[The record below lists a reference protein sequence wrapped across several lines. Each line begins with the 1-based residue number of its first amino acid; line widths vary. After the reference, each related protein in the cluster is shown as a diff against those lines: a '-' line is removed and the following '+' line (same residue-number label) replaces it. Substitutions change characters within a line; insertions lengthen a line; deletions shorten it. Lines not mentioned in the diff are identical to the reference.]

1 MALTTLPISPRSL
14 CFDKDVF
21 MKENFDV
28 DQFVAECRRRVSL
41 ETLREDLEVYYKL
54 LRSAMIELINKDYA
68 DFVNLS
74 TNLVGMDKAINNL
87 SVPLG
92 QLREEVMQT
101 VRTAMDTAVQEIE
114 SRLATRAAIRDKKAC
129 LQRLMNIT
137 HSVEKIEKI
146 LDIQDQGQ
154 GMGKDLPDV
163 PAIFKRP
170 CAHGPGALHA
180 KIFVRRCTELTGQ
193 LIERVA
199 TEFNQLQFY
208 VTQSKGLPL
217 VEKIRPRIA
226 AITTTLQHSLETSF
240 LEGLRTSNRDILRQ
254 CLRTYATID
263 KIKDAEALFRQTI
276 VKPFMEEQKDG
287 GKAELRRGR
296 RGTTGAKQIFAGA
309 KQNGAGAK
317 QNGGGEEEGV
327 ITEAVLMSHPQGLKG
342 LYSRVLDFI
351 PAHCKPLREV
361 TTGLVPSSAQG
372 EVVRGYDFLVNA
384 VWPEVV
390 SGLEKR
396 TPSIFAP
403 GNPSMFHQKYLTSMN
418 FLDAFELECGS
429 QASVKRLRSHP
440 SYNTFMTKW
449 SLPVYYQIRFQEI
462 GGAFETSLMS
472 PFNNAPDKTLFQL
485 NAPYTLWQCLA
496 KCWAQDI
503 YLSPLC
509 HRFWKLTLQ
518 LLSRYGTWVREI
530 REKEVPKKE
539 TENAGQTSTGTASTT
554 TALMVYTP
562 TMTTMTPTPTSVA
575 STQGPSSQS
584 TTPSSPLVTMTQMV
598 CLVTD
603 SDTIVGKVE
612 EFFSTVIQPKIA
624 AIGVKNTDVLT
635 AALGESKELISQELP
650 GFGDYIVQQIAEHCV
665 VNLKPANDIPRLYRR
680 TNREVPSKAS
690 SYVSATV
697 KPLQMFLEEHA
708 VIISVTRRIQWVVSI
723 LKVVTER
730 YYSVTDD
737 ILTAVRKMEDSL
749 KRLKKLRKGDSGN
762 SSSSGGMSDDDKI
775 RLQLVLDVKQFGEEI
790 QALSVPLD
798 AISTYRQLVELVE
811 SAQTSATQAQ

>member
-114 SRLATRAAIRDKKAC
+114 NRLATRSAIRDKKAC

-154 GMGKDLPDV
+154 GDGE
-163 PAIFKRP
+163 R
-170 CAHGPGALHA
+170 
-180 KIFVRRCTELTGQ
+180 ELTGQ

-276 VKPFMEEQKDG
+276 VRPYMEE
-287 GKAELRRGR
+287 
-296 RGTTGAKQIFAGA
+296 
-309 KQNGAGAK
+309 
-317 QNGGGEEEGV
+317 V
-327 ITEAVLMSHPQGLKG
+327 ITEAVLMSHPQSLKG

-384 VWPEVV
+384 VWPEVIA
-390 SGLEKR
+390 GLEKR

-462 GGAFETSLMS
+462 GGALETSLMS
-472 PFNNAPDKTLFQL
+472 PFNNASDKTLFQL
-485 NAPYTLWQCLA
+485 NAPYTLWQCMA

-518 LLSRYGTWVREI
+518 LLARYGTWVKEI
-530 REKEVPKKE
+530 REKEIPKKE
-539 TENAGQTSTGTASTT
+539 TEQTGQSSTGTPSTT
-554 TALMVYTP
+554 NALMLYTP
-562 TMTTMTPTPTSVA
+562 TMTTV
-575 STQGPSSQS
+575 
-584 TTPSSPLVTMTQMV
+584 
-598 CLVTD
+598 D
-603 SDTIVGKVE
+603 
-612 EFFSTVIQPKIA
+612 EFFFTVVQPKVA

-635 AALGESKELISQELP
+635 DALGESKQLISQELP

-665 VNLKPANDIPRLYRR
+665 VNLKPANDIPRL
-680 TNREVPSKAS
+680 
-690 SYVSATV
+690 
-697 KPLQMFLEEHA
+697 
-708 VIISVTRRIQWVVSI
+708 
-723 LKVVTER
+723 

-798 AISTYRQLVELVE
+798 AISTYRQLLELVE
-811 SAQTSATQAQ
+811 SAQTSSTQAQ

>member
-154 GMGKDLPDV
+154 GDGE
-163 PAIFKRP
+163 R
-170 CAHGPGALHA
+170 
-180 KIFVRRCTELTGQ
+180 ELTGQ

-276 VKPFMEEQKDG
+276 VKPFMEE
-287 GKAELRRGR
+287 
-296 RGTTGAKQIFAGA
+296 
-309 KQNGAGAK
+309 
-317 QNGGGEEEGV
+317 V

-403 GNPSMFHQKYLTSMN
+403 GNPSMFHQKYLTSIN

-472 PFNNAPDKTLFQL
+472 PFNNASDKTLFQL

-539 TENAGQTSTGTASTT
+539 TENAGQTSAGTTSTT

-562 TMTTMTPTPTSVA
+562 TVTTMTTTPTSVA
-575 STQGPSSQS
+575 SAQGPTSQS
-584 TTPSSPLVTMTQMV
+584 TTPTSPLVTMTQMV

-603 SDTIVGKVE
+603 SDTIIGKVE

-690 SYVSATV
+690 AYVSATV

-708 VIISVTRRIQWVVSI
+708 VIISVTRRSQWVVSI

-798 AISTYRQLVELVE
+798 AISTYRQLLELVE
-811 SAQTSATQAQ
+811 SAQTSTTQAQ

>member
-114 SRLATRAAIRDKKAC
+114 NRLATRAAIRDKKAC

-154 GMGKDLPDV
+154 GDGE
-163 PAIFKRP
+163 R
-170 CAHGPGALHA
+170 
-180 KIFVRRCTELTGQ
+180 ELTGQ

-276 VKPFMEEQKDG
+276 VRPYMEE
-287 GKAELRRGR
+287 
-296 RGTTGAKQIFAGA
+296 
-309 KQNGAGAK
+309 
-317 QNGGGEEEGV
+317 V
-327 ITEAVLMSHPQGLKG
+327 ITEAVLMSHPQGLRG

-384 VWPEVV
+384 VWPEVIA
-390 SGLEKR
+390 GLEKR

-462 GGAFETSLMS
+462 GGALETSLMS
-472 PFNNAPDKTLFQL
+472 PFNNASDKTLFQL
-485 NAPYTLWQCLA
+485 NAPYTLWQCMA

-518 LLSRYGTWVREI
+518 LLARYSTWVKEI
-530 REKEVPKKE
+530 REKEIPRKE
-539 TENAGQTSTGTASTT
+539 TDQTGESSTGTPSTT
-554 TALMVYTP
+554 NALMIYTP
-562 TMTTMTPTPTSVA
+562 TMTTVTTTPASLA
-575 STQGPSSQS
+575 STPGPPSQGTAPS
-584 TTPSSPLVTMTQMV
+584 TPLVTMTQMV

-603 SDTIVGKVE
+603 SDTIINKVD
-612 EFFSTVIQPKIA
+612 EFFSTVVQPKVA

-635 AALGESKELISQELP
+635 DALGESKELISQELP
-650 GFGDYIVQQIAEHCV
+650 GFGDFIVQQIAEHCV

-708 VIISVTRRIQWVVSI
+708 VIISATRRSQWVVSI

-798 AISTYRQLVELVE
+798 AISTYRQLLELVE

>member
-92 QLREEVMQT
+92 QLREEVMT

-154 GMGKDLPDV
+154 GDGE
-163 PAIFKRP
+163 R
-170 CAHGPGALHA
+170 
-180 KIFVRRCTELTGQ
+180 ELTGQ

-276 VKPFMEEQKDG
+276 VKPFMEE
-287 GKAELRRGR
+287 
-296 RGTTGAKQIFAGA
+296 
-309 KQNGAGAK
+309 
-317 QNGGGEEEGV
+317 V

-503 YLSPLC
+503 YISPLC

-539 TENAGQTSTGTASTT
+539 TEHTEQTSAGTTSTT

-562 TMTTMTPTPTSVA
+562 TVTTMTTTSTSVA
-575 STQGPSSQS
+575 STPGPSSQS
-584 TTPSSPLVTMTQMV
+584 TTTSSPLVTMTQMV

-603 SDTIVGKVE
+603 SDTIIGKVE

-635 AALGESKELISQELP
+635 AALGESRELISQELP

-680 TNREVPSKAS
+680 TNREIPSKAS
-690 SYVSATV
+690 AYVSATV

-708 VIISVTRRIQWVVSI
+708 AIISVTRRSQWVVSI

-798 AISTYRQLVELVE
+798 AISTYRQLLELVE
-811 SAQTSATQAQ
+811 SAQTSTTQAQ

>member
-92 QLREEVMQT
+92 QLREEVMT

-154 GMGKDLPDV
+154 GDGE
-163 PAIFKRP
+163 R
-170 CAHGPGALHA
+170 
-180 KIFVRRCTELTGQ
+180 ELTGQ

-276 VKPFMEEQKDG
+276 VKPFMEE
-287 GKAELRRGR
+287 
-296 RGTTGAKQIFAGA
+296 
-309 KQNGAGAK
+309 
-317 QNGGGEEEGV
+317 V

-403 GNPSMFHQKYLTSMN
+403 GNPSMFHQKYLTSIN

-472 PFNNAPDKTLFQL
+472 PFNNASDKTLFQL

-539 TENAGQTSTGTASTT
+539 TENAGQTSAGTTSTT

-562 TMTTMTPTPTSVA
+562 TVTTMTTTPTSVA
-575 STQGPSSQS
+575 SAQGPTSQS
-584 TTPSSPLVTMTQMV
+584 TTPTSPLVTMTQMV

-603 SDTIVGKVE
+603 SDTIIGKVE

-690 SYVSATV
+690 AYVSATV

-708 VIISVTRRIQWVVSI
+708 VIISVTRRSQWVVSI

-798 AISTYRQLVELVE
+798 AISTYRQLLELVE
-811 SAQTSATQAQ
+811 SAQTSTTQAQ

>member
-92 QLREEVMQT
+92 QLREEVMT

-114 SRLATRAAIRDKKAC
+114 NRLATRAAIRDKKAC

-154 GMGKDLPDV
+154 GDGE
-163 PAIFKRP
+163 R
-170 CAHGPGALHA
+170 
-180 KIFVRRCTELTGQ
+180 ELTGQ

-276 VKPFMEEQKDG
+276 VRPYMEEV
-287 GKAELRRGR
+287 L
-296 RGTTGAKQIFAGA
+296 
-309 KQNGAGAK
+309 
-317 QNGGGEEEGV
+317 
-327 ITEAVLMSHPQGLKG
+327 TEAVLTSHPQGLKG

-384 VWPEVV
+384 VWPEVIV
-390 SGLEKR
+390 GLEKR

-403 GNPSMFHQKYLTSMN
+403 GNPSMFHQKYSTSMK

-462 GGAFETSLMS
+462 GGALETSLMS
-472 PFNNAPDKTLFQL
+472 PFNNASDKTLFQL
-485 NAPYTLWQCLA
+485 NAPYTLWQCMA

-518 LLSRYGTWVREI
+518 LLSRYGTWVKEI
-530 REKEVPKKE
+530 REKEIPKKE
-539 TENAGQTSTGTASTT
+539 TEQTGQTSTATTSTT
-554 TALMVYTP
+554 TAIMTYTS
-562 TMTTMTPTPTSVA
+562 TMTTVTTTPASVA
-575 STQGPSSQS
+575 STPGPSSQG
-584 TTPSSPLVTMTQMV
+584 TTPTSPLVTMTQIV

-603 SDTIVGKVE
+603 SDTIIDKLG
-612 EFFSTVIQPKIA
+612 EFFSTVIQPRIA
-624 AIGVKNTDVLT
+624 AVGVKNTDVLT
-635 AALGESKELISQELP
+635 DALGESKELISQELP
-650 GFGDYIVQQIAEHCV
+650 GFCGYIVQQIAEHCV

-680 TNREVPSKAS
+680 TNRELPSKAS

-708 VIISVTRRIQWVVSI
+708 VIISSTRRSQWMVSI
-723 LKVVTER
+723 LNVVTER

-737 ILTAVRKMEDSL
+737 ILTAVKKMEDSL

-798 AISTYRQLVELVE
+798 AISTYRQLVDLVE
-811 SAQTSATQAQ
+811 SAQTNSAQPQ